1 MRSDAQ
7 TDSLEEVLAGVRQR
21 AGMYDQ
27 SGDWPAEDLI
37 ALAAAGAMR
46 WAVPAQFGGSDVA
59 PLELHLRYEQLAAA
73 SLATALVL
81 SQRDSAVGLIDAS
94 ESWTGREA
102 ALRELAGNEYFAT
115 IGIAQLTTSR
125 QGGPPAL
132 RATTAKGGYRL
143 RGVIPWATGAG
154 KAAYVIAGAVLEDNR
169 QILFALPMDLRG
181 VKARPPMPLVALRA
195 SWTTGIDCEE
205 ALLESRQ
212 VMRGPVEAALA
223 GRKKGL
229 GLGQAFLA
237 TGLCRGA
244 LDLIAAHDSERA
256 RAALAKLER
265 NLGDLRREILELC
278 GPGREAE
285 AAAAAPRLREEC
297 NDLAV
302 RATHAAIALY
312 KGTALLSD
320 HPAQRLAR
328 EAMFLLVWS
337 CPNPVIDCTLD
348 LLAEG

>member
-1 MRSDAQ
+1 
-7 TDSLEEVLAGVRQR
+7 LA
-21 AGMYDQ
+21 D
-27 SGDWPAEDLI
+27 
-37 ALAAAGAMR
+37 
-46 WAVPAQFGGSDVA
+46 
-59 PLELHLRYEQLAAA
+59 
-73 SLATALVL
+73 
-81 SQRDSAVGLIDAS
+81 
-94 ESWTGREA
+94 
-102 ALRELAGNEYFAT
+102 NEFFAT

-132 RATTAKGGYRL
+132 RAMAVGAAGGYRL

-154 KAAYVIAGAVLEDNR
+154 KAAQVIAGAVTEDGR

-181 VKARPPMPLVALRA
+181 VNVRPPMPLVALRA
-195 SWTTGIDCEE
+195 SWTTGIDCDDV
-205 ALLESRQ
+205 LLEKRQ
-212 VMRGPVEAALA
+212 VLRGPVESALA

-256 RAALAKLER
+256 RAALAKLELR
-265 NLGDLRREILELC
+265 WSELRREILELC
-278 GPGREAE
+278 APGRDAD
-285 AAAAAPRLREEC
+285 AAAAAPRLRGEC

-302 RATHAAIALY
+302 RATHAAITIY
-312 KGTALLSD
+312 KGTGLLSD